1 MVGWM
6 VGLKSILTYKDVFLG
21 SLPKN
26 SEQQNSVILKVPL
39 DWTQSKDKEI
49 KSLSWKAVCCR
60 V

>member
-49 KSLSWKAVCCR
+49 KSL
-60 V
+60 